1 MINMNNMSSPPNPTG
16 LAAEWL
22 NPLTKDFLKQR
33 IRAAVKGSIV

>member
-1 MINMNNMSSPPNPTG
+1 MNTMNNISTPPNPTG

-33 IRAAVKGSIV
+33 IRTAAKGSIV